1 MNAALKNAAIA
12 VTKNVEGPL
21 TASLR
26 DKAYKAE
33 WPPEIIIQLSV
44 KAKDGAL
51 YIDYPEDLDEQINT
65 LEYGSEGISPQAVF
79 RPFMSRYASTMEND
93 FSNSVVDVLA
103 EIGALG

>member
-1 MNAALKNAAIA
+1 MNASLKNAAIA

-26 DKAYKAE
+26 DRAYRAE
-33 WPPEIIIQLSV
+33 WPSDVIIQLNV

-51 YIDYPEDLDEQINT
+51 YIDYPDELDERINN
-65 LEYGSEGISPQAVF
+65 LEYGSEGVSPQAVL
-79 RPFMSRYASTMEND
+79 RPFMSRYASHMEED

>member
-1 MNAALKNAAIA
+1 VNAALKKAALA

-21 TASLR
+21 TADLR
-26 DKAYKAE
+26 DKAYKSG
-33 WPPEIIIQLSV
+33 WPADIIIQLNV

-51 YIDYPEDLDEQINT
+51 YIDYPESLDQRIND
-65 LEYGSEGISPQAVF
+65 LEYGLEGVSPQAVF
-79 RPFMSRYASTMEND
+79 RPFMSRYASTMEVD

>member
-12 VTKNVEGPL
+12 VTTNVEGPL
-21 TASLR
+21 TADLR

-33 WPPEIIIQLSV
+33 WPSDIIIQLSV
-44 KAKDGAL
+44 KAKEGAL
-51 YIDYPEDLDEQINT
+51 YIEYPDELDERINN
-65 LEYGSEGISPQAVF
+65 LEYGSEGVSPQAVF
-79 RPFMSRYASTMEND
+79 RPFMSRYATHMESD

>member
-1 MNAALKNAAIA
+1 VNASLKNAAIA

-26 DKAYKAE
+26 DRAYRAE
-33 WPPEIIIQLSV
+33 WPSDVIIQLNV

-51 YIDYPEDLDEQINT
+51 YIDYPDELDERINN
-65 LEYGSEGISPQAVF
+65 LEYGSEGVSPQAVL
-79 RPFMSRYASTMEND
+79 RPFMSRYASHMEED

>member
-1 MNAALKNAAIA
+1 VNASLKKAAIA

-33 WPPEIIIQLSV
+33 WPSDVIIQLNV

-51 YIDYPEDLDEQINT
+51 YIDYPDELDERINN
-65 LEYGSEGISPQAVF
+65 LEYGSEGVSPQAVL
-79 RPFMSRYASTMEND
+79 RPFMSRYASHMEEE